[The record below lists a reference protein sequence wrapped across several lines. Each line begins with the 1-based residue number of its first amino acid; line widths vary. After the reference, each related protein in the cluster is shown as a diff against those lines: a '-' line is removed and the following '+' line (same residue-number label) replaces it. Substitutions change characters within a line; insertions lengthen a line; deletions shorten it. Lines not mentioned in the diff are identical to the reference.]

1 MLSVLLD
8 IFPWRLFSILFWQS
22 SSCCDST
29 AVSKEGRI
37 FFAAYLTVDFR
48 RSCEVN
54 WTFRLVQVARRMLL
68 PETFTNLI
76 SLQFASSKTCVQCCV
91 SKNASFDNFYSQFVS
106 FQNCKISCAKKQL
119 MYELLFTSCSK
130 WVSKNRWNGNYLIC
144 LKFKVIFMEMAWAS
158 RFTLKPSSDRGKQ
171 QQKRTIVQNED
182 DYGFVALLQ
191 RHCVWCQLF
200 FHMFHLVTYFFYFKA
215 QMTFTWCVPT
225 FFSQRLCI
233 KYQSFYRNQEFF
245 HVRTPD
251 RCRTNVWF
259 W

>member
-22 SSCCDST
+22 SSCSDST

-76 SLQFASSKTCVQCCV
+76 LLQFASSKTCVQCCV

-106 FQNCKISCAKKQL
+106 FQNCNISCAKKQL
-119 MYELLFTSCSK
+119 ICELLFTSCSK

-144 LKFKVIFMEMAWAS
+144 LKFKVIFMEMAWAP

-191 RHCVWCQLF
+191 RHCLCMVSVIFPHVPPCNILF
-200 FHMFHLVTYFFYFKA
+200 LLQSTNDFYLMFSHILLTTFVYQISIILPKPRILSCKNSR
-215 QMTFTWCVPT
+215 QM
-225 FFSQRLCI
+225 S
-233 KYQSFYRNQEFF
+233 N
-245 HVRTPD
+245 
-251 RCRTNVWF
+251 
-259 W
+259 